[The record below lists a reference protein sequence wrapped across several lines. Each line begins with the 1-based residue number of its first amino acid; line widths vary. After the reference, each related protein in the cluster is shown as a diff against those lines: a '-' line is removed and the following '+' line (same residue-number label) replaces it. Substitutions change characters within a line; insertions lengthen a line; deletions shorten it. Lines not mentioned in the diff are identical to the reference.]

1 MKPTRIGD
9 RLKPYK
15 ATKLT
20 ERQRAEYRAY
30 WKLIAAGRLEA
41 ACPMHEGGRRDA

>member
-9 RLKPYK
+9 RITRYK
-15 ATKLT
+15 ATSLT

-30 WKLIAAGRLEA
+30 WKLTAAERLEA
-41 ACPMHEGGRRDA
+41 AFPMHEGRRR